1 MPNSDIGVMVPLRGH
16 GASLN
21 SFTVGCEADNGAVG
35 EAVVGEDGKQERD
48 WLPSSN
54 FRIDPE

>member
-1 MPNSDIGVMVPLRGH
+1 M
-16 GASLN
+16 N